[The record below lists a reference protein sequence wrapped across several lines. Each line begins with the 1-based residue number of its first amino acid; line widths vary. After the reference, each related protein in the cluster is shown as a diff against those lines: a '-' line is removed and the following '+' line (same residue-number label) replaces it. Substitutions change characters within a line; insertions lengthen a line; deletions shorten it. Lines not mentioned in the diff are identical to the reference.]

1 MSEQNSTLQ
10 LRHFA
15 REKLANHLVIS
26 PEDISPFVKQD
37 IRNIDADLLHD
48 GKSYDIKASNP
59 VFTQK
64 EKKAPMWDFDL
75 RGSEWK
81 DGRNHKITKTSPTCD
96 FYILIGMIA
105 DAPEKVFLLPSNQTP
120 SSHIR
125 IALKGESKY
134 NQFVI

>member
-15 REKLANHLVIS
+15 KEKLANHLAIS
-26 PEDISPFVKQD
+26 PEDISPFIKPDV
-37 IRNIDADLLHD
+37 RHVDADLLHD
-48 GKSYDIKASNP
+48 GKVYDIKTSNP

-64 EKKAPMWDFDL
+64 EKKAPVWDFDL
-75 RGSEWK
+75 RGSAWK
-81 DGRNHKITKTSPTCD
+81 DGRNHKIKKSSPTCD
-96 FYILIGMIA
+96 FYILIGMIENN
-105 DAPEKVFLLPSNQTP
+105 PERIFLLPSSPAP

-134 NQFVI
+134 NQFLI